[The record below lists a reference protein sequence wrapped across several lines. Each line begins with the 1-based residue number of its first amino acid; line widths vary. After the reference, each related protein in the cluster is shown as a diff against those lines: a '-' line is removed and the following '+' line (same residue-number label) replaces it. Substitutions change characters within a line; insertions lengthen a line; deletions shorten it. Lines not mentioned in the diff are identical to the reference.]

1 MSATLTWKREDIV
14 YCRCS
19 DMRSVHSHCPCGMCN
34 GSAVSRSTEYRHW
47 EIATKCASN
56 LAFTST
62 ASPSSSLVIPEMPMC
77 IPNVVSDDK
86 TMSGDELEACS
97 SEIATVANSNQS
109 SPFTTATDCGDVE
122 TMLEA
127 EDFCAGGIECT
138 LQNEDGSF
146 PIENVERMHGTVV
159 DHKVKCIIREAVLGA
174 MKIQSEFSSS
184 RAHFLRVLNYG
195 RDLFC
200 KGDPNIIKYWP
211 KTWQDCISLLSGE
224 GYTEAIQYWICLNR
238 EHPCCYDITNSPEE
252 LCNYLLPNKCP
263 ISLDPFLEILVK
275 ELEDLFVNGAQ
286 GSESTHYYYGN
297 YRYHSRYPSDES
309 DLNMFV
315 QTMKDIECE
324 DRPTV
329 HATMARESGF
339 TGLSILHRLYAAY
352 GFNILKDL
360 TFDAM
365 HDVTLN
371 IIHHHL
377 LRYLEAGILSRNEID
392 VRLAAIPWTPV
403 TGPLLPNQDKW
414 TEMAKVTNP
423 GKRRN
428 AGTDSLADARVCYG
442 QVKKLRWDDD
452 DSIVKHKLAT
462 MAVRE

>member
-1 MSATLTWKREDIV
+1 MCNPRIVLLERPFHCLLQLPTRYFVFANSHEIEKSTISIRRRRLHAYCSGNVIAHAQEAAYTIKMSATLTWKREDIV

-146 PIENVERMHGTVV
+146 PIENVERMQGTVV

-252 LCNYLLPNKCP
+252 LCK
-263 ISLDPFLEILVK
+263 
-275 ELEDLFVNGAQ
+275 
-286 GSESTHYYYGN
+286 
-297 YRYHSRYPSDES
+297 
-309 DLNMFV
+309 
-315 QTMKDIECE
+315 
-324 DRPTV
+324 
-329 HATMARESGF
+329 
-339 TGLSILHRLYAAY
+339 
-352 GFNILKDL
+352 
-360 TFDAM
+360 
-365 HDVTLN
+365 
-371 IIHHHL
+371 
-377 LRYLEAGILSRNEID
+377 
-392 VRLAAIPWTPV
+392 
-403 TGPLLPNQDKW
+403 
-414 TEMAKVTNP
+414 
-423 GKRRN
+423 
-428 AGTDSLADARVCYG
+428 
-442 QVKKLRWDDD
+442 
-452 DSIVKHKLAT
+452 
-462 MAVRE
+462 

>member
-1 MSATLTWKREDIV
+1 
-14 YCRCS
+14 
-19 DMRSVHSHCPCGMCN
+19 
-34 GSAVSRSTEYRHW
+34 
-47 EIATKCASN
+47 
-56 LAFTST
+56 
-62 ASPSSSLVIPEMPMC
+62 
-77 IPNVVSDDK
+77 
-86 TMSGDELEACS
+86 MSGDELEACS

-146 PIENVERMHGTVV
+146 PIENVERMQGTVV

-252 LCNYLLPNKCP
+252 LCKFEHKPKVTSGGPRNIALIGHWDGWQPFSTSCKHSCGAIEVSIATMKKSDRCSTEEVYVSGFVPSYLLPNKCP

-275 ELEDLFVNGAQ
+275 ELEDLFVNGMEVEYTGSSEGLPPGKIVIRCILLLWTGDYPAQAQVGKFIQGGIRPCRRCNVVGAQ

-297 YRYHSRYPSDES
+297 YRYHSRYPSDER

-392 VRLAAIPWTPV
+392 VRLAAIPWTS
-403 TGPLLPNQDKW
+403 GILL
-414 TEMAKVTNP
+414 T
-423 GKRRN
+423 
-428 AGTDSLADARVCYG
+428 LA
-442 QVKKLRWDDD
+442 
-452 DSIVKHKLAT
+452 
-462 MAVRE
+462 

>member
-1 MSATLTWKREDIV
+1 
-14 YCRCS
+14 
-19 DMRSVHSHCPCGMCN
+19 
-34 GSAVSRSTEYRHW
+34 
-47 EIATKCASN
+47 
-56 LAFTST
+56 
-62 ASPSSSLVIPEMPMC
+62 
-77 IPNVVSDDK
+77 
-86 TMSGDELEACS
+86 MSGDELEACS

-275 ELEDLFVNGAQ
+275 ELEDLFVNGMEVEYTGSSEGLPPGKIVIRCILLLWTGDYPAQAQVGKFIQGGIRPCRRCNVVGAQ

-392 VRLAAIPWTPV
+392 VRLAAIPWTP
-403 TGPLLPNQDKW
+403 GILL
-414 TEMAKVTNP
+414 T
-423 GKRRN
+423 
-428 AGTDSLADARVCYG
+428 LA
-442 QVKKLRWDDD
+442 
-452 DSIVKHKLAT
+452 
-462 MAVRE
+462 

>member
-146 PIENVERMHGTVV
+146 PIENVERMQGTVV

-174 MKIQSEFSSS
+174 MNIQSEFSSS

-224 GYTEAIQYWICLNR
+224 GYTVVSSPDPDSQQLRVDY
-238 EHPCCYDITNSPEE
+238 ITATWKVTPDLDSHGSGIGSP
-252 LCNYLLPNKCP
+252 
-263 ISLDPFLEILVK
+263 
-275 ELEDLFVNGAQ
+275 
-286 GSESTHYYYGN
+286 GSWS
-297 YRYHSRYPSDES
+297 PS
-309 DLNMFV
+309 V
-315 QTMKDIECE
+315 YI
-324 DRPTV
+324 
-329 HATMARESGF
+329 
-339 TGLSILHRLYAAY
+339 LYA
-352 GFNILKDL
+352 
-360 TFDAM
+360 
-365 HDVTLN
+365 
-371 IIHHHL
+371 
-377 LRYLEAGILSRNEID
+377 
-392 VRLAAIPWTPV
+392 
-403 TGPLLPNQDKW
+403 
-414 TEMAKVTNP
+414 
-423 GKRRN
+423 
-428 AGTDSLADARVCYG
+428 
-442 QVKKLRWDDD
+442 
-452 DSIVKHKLAT
+452 
-462 MAVRE
+462 